1 MNIETAGALVLPSRP
16 GRPAWAIWT
25 EVCLTI
31 DKDTRYG
38 HQRMTM
44 TIIGGVS

>member
-1 MNIETAGALVLPSRP
+1 MNIEPLGDARLAFPP
-16 GRPAWAIWT
+16 CPPAQAIWT